1 MFPLNVSFLFV
12 EEKESQGDHLPQ
24 MEFQLDIA
32 LDSLGEAL
40 RRSLHGVIY
49 SYLYFFYINFYA
61 IKIDIFRHV
70 YIKLIYFTMR
80 SGYYICCNLSLLTI
94 GILLSSLIFSIV
106 TEITTKP
113 SININDIYRRYGYS
127 FYDIIIA
134 VGVTSTV
141 CIMIAITLAFYKG
154 TIVMYSESSN
164 LIHIIDKTIKDPL
177 SDMEDISSAK
187 EIPLDSS
194 KTVPLKI
201 PQSSSLSIDTMAK
214 LLQQM
219 QERTLALEKRTVEV
233 EQQANNLTDAIES
246 EENRIDLTE
255 MPPAIPQPPKRNPP
269 RRGRSLSTTR

>member
-1 MFPLNVSFLFV
+1 
-12 EEKESQGDHLPQ
+12 
-24 MEFQLDIA
+24 
-32 LDSLGEAL
+32 
-40 RRSLHGVIY
+40 
-49 SYLYFFYINFYA
+49 
-61 IKIDIFRHV
+61 
-70 YIKLIYFTMR
+70 MR

-106 TEITTKP
+106 TEITTKS

-164 LIHIIDKTIKDPL
+164 LIHIIDKTMKDPQ
-177 SDMEDISSAK
+177 SDMEDISSAN
-187 EIPLDSS
+187 EIPFDSS
-194 KTVPLKI
+194 KTVPLKFQ
-201 PQSSSLSIDTMAK
+201 QSSSLSIDTMAK

-233 EQQANNLTDAIES
+233 EQQANNLTDVIES

-269 RRGRSLSTTR
+269 RRGRSLSTSR